1 MKRIALVLVMALVFT
16 VAFQELSHGQTVNL
30 KYGCTVAVDTPLYRS
45 MVFFSNVVAARTGGK
60 VQVKTYPL
68 EQLGTS
74 PELAQGLANGTVD
87 MAQISPGEL
96 ATVFPPFEFLDMPF
110 LFNNLGQAL
119 KAIEGEV
126 GEAIAKN
133 LLKERGINAMAYAY
147 LGVRY
152 VTSNKPL
159 RTIDDLKGFKMRV
172 WPAKVVAEGWK
183 AVGANPT
190 PMAFGELYTGLQ
202 QGVVEGQSN
211 VLVNTYSKKFYE
223 VQKYLNAFYDN
234 FAITAT
240 CIHDKTLQKLPKEY
254 QQIVIQAAKEAAAY
268 GMGDTMTL
276 EDSLMEKL
284 KGHGM
289 TLINVDPAVISK
301 FQKMVYDT
309 VPPKFEDRWG
319 KELFGKVRVLAGM

>member
-1 MKRIALVLVMALVFT
+1 MLALILVF
-16 VAFQELSHGQTVNL
+16 VLAFQGASSAQTYNL
-30 KYGCTVAVDTPLYRS
+30 KYGCTVSPDTPLYRS
-45 MVFFSNVVAARTGGK
+45 MVFFSSLVSAKTNGK

-110 LFNNLGQAL
+110 LFNSLNQAL
-119 KAIEGEV
+119 QAIQGEV
-126 GEAIAKN
+126 GETIAKN

-159 RTIDDLKGFKMRV
+159 KNVDDLKGFKMRV

-183 AVGANPT
+183 ATGANPT

-211 VLVNTYSKKFYE
+211 VLVNTNSKKFYE

-234 FAITAT
+234 FAITVT
-240 CIHDKTLQKLPKEY
+240 CIHDKTFQKLPKEY
-254 QQIVIQAAKEAAAY
+254 QKILIDSARDAASY
-268 GMGDTMTL
+268 GMGDTMIL

-289 TLINVDPAVISK
+289 TLINVDPDVISK
-301 FQKMVYDT
+301 LQQMVYST

-319 KELFGKVRVLAGM
+319 KELFGKVRALAGM